1 MTGARPTLVVLGG
14 GPAQQHAI
22 DAAHAL
28 GVRTVVCDSEPG
40 LGDATVSSEDA
51 AGVLRV
57 AAEAGA
63 DGLIAPGTDWP
74 VRVAAEVAA
83 KLGLPHPLTP
93 AVARA
98 ATDKIAQREAF
109 MAAGVPQPDWSTEQ
123 PPGYPCVVKA
133 ADRQGQRAMT
143 VVDSPD
149 GLAVAVER
157 ARAGSRSG
165 RAILER
171 FAEGREVTVNGFC
184 RAGHPP
190 HRRPSPT
197 ASTSRPPTAWPAATS
212 TRRPTRT
219 APRPPPPPRWRRWGS
234 PRDRHTCR
242 WSSPGTARK

>member
-93 AVARA
+93 
-98 ATDKIAQREAF
+98 TSP
-109 MAAGVPQPDWSTEQ
+109 GEQ
-123 PPGYPCVVKA
+123 PTRSPSARPSRPPEYP
-133 ADRQGQRAMT
+133 
-143 VVDSPD
+143 
-149 GLAVAVER
+149 
-157 ARAGSRSG
+157 SRSG
-165 RAILER
+165 R
-171 FAEGREVTVNGFC
+171 
-184 RAGHPP
+184 
-190 HRRPSPT
+190 PS
-197 ASTSRPPTAWPAATS
+197 SRPATRVWS
-212 TRRPTRT
+212 RRPTGR
-219 APRPPPPPRWRRWGS
+219 ASGR
-234 PRDRHTCR
+234 
-242 WSSPGTARK
+242 